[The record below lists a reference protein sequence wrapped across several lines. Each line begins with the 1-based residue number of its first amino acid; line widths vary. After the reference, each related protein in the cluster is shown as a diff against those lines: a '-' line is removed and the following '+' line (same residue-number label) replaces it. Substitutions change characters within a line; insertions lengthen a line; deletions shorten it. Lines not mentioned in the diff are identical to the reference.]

1 MNRRISSIAVA
12 LLIISVVYAAC
23 AAPAPAPAAPAA
35 TSAETSAAAPAEAPA
50 AQAAQSVLQT
60 VIDRDMLNCGANQA
74 LPGFGFVGSDG
85 EFAGFDVDFCR
96 AIAAA
101 VLGDA
106 SKVEFRHLDAGE
118 RFTAVQSGEVD
129 ILVRNT
135 TATLTRDSSEVGMDF
150 LPVTFYDGQ
159 GMMVRKDLS
168 ATDLES
174 LDGATVCVQSG
185 TTTELNLADAFRAA
199 EVEFTPVVFESA
211 DATRIAYD
219 EGRCDAFTT
228 DKSGLV
234 ASQTQMTTPDDH
246 MILDVTM
253 SKEPLAPAVL
263 QGDPAWADATRWII
277 NGLIEAEEYGV
288 TSENAADL
296 AASSEDPVVR
306 RLLGVEGELGAKL
319 GLPNDF
325 LLQAITQVGNYGEI
339 YDNNL
344 GPDTPFNLPRGL
356 NAQYNNGGI
365 LYAPP
370 FR

>member
-1 MNRRISSIAVA
+1 MNRRISGIAVA

-23 AAPAPAPAAPAA
+23 AAPAAAPAAPAA
-35 TSAETSAAAPAEAPA
+35 TTTESAADAPA
-50 AQAAQSVLQT
+50 AQASTSVLQT
-60 VIDRDMLNCGANQA
+60 VIDRDVLHCGANQA
-74 LPGFGFVGSDG
+74 LPGFGYVGSDG
-85 EFAGFDVDFCR
+85 QFAGFDIDFCK

-129 ILVRNT
+129 ILIRNT
-135 TATLTRDSSEVGMDF
+135 TNTLTRDSSEVGMDF
-150 LPVTFYDGQ
+150 LPTTFYDGQ
-159 GMMVRKDLS
+159 GLMVRKDS
-168 ATDLES
+168 GVTDIEG

-199 EVEFTPVVFESA
+199 EVEFTPVVFDSA

-234 ASQTQMTTPDDH
+234 SSQTQLTVPDDH

-263 QGDPAWADATRWII
+263 QGDPTWQDATRWVI

-288 TSENAADL
+288 TSANAEEL
-296 AASSEDPVVR
+296 AATSEDPVVR

-319 GLPNDF
+319 GLSNDF
-325 LLQAITQVGNYGEI
+325 LLQAIVQVGNYGEI
-339 YDNNL
+339 YDRNL

-356 NAQYNNGGI
+356 NAQYYDGGI